1 MLILSN
7 NDQNG
12 AHELL
17 RIWGVPKIEILGQI
31 RKVGLRDDTNYL
43 YPAFVEK
50 ISLNIFDQEV
60 WRRN

>member
-43 YPAFVEK
+43 YQPLWKKF
-50 ISLNIFDQEV
+50 L
-60 WRRN
+60 

>member
-43 YPAFVEK
+43 YPPTNSYDKKYCDKLLV
-50 ISLNIFDQEV
+50 LL
-60 WRRN
+60 